1 MSPKDRQAVS
11 EIIAGHVKRDKRLT
25 APYMPSRDR
34 MTDGV
39 DIDAIHR
46 TWPHQRGLFRKQRRL
61 TEHPANW
68 VMLALAVGCLI
79 GWALGKLG

>member
-1 MSPKDRQAVS
+1 MSPSDRKAVN
-11 EIIAGHVKRDKRLT
+11 EIL
-25 APYMPSRDR
+25 S
-34 MTDGV
+34 GV

-61 TEHPANW
+61 VGTEGWHSW

-79 GWALGKLG
+79 GWALGRLG